1 MSNLQGLGSGLS
13 KAALLFE
20 PYERQAR
27 LYPAFLC
34 ILPLVVM
41 AITLYGN
48 QLLDMKGIF
57 ALAGGAGLMYLLAD
71 IVRSKGKEKEK
82 ALWQEWGG
90 APSIQI
96 LRHRDGVLDS
106 VSKGRYHEILA
117 SKIKVKF
124 PTKEAEAADPA
135 AADAVYAAAGNWL
148 REATRDKKRFDLL
161 FRANVT
167 YGYRRNGF
175 GVRWLGLLI
184 SLGVVGWVVVR
195 LGFSS
200 WEQRLSAAATPEA
213 LLGAGEVASL
223 GAALLMAL
231 IWVFYFSKSRVHEA
245 AYSYACRLIL
255 ACEAL
260 PLRVTTKAAK
270 RETASK

>member
-1 MSNLQGLGSGLS
+1 MSNLQGLGTGLS

-90 APSIQI
+90 P
-96 LRHRDGVLDS
+96 
-106 VSKGRYHEILA
+106 LA
-117 SKIKVKF
+117 SRS
-124 PTKEAEAADPA
+124 
-135 AADAVYAAAGNWL
+135 Y
-148 REATRDKKRFDLL
+148 
-161 FRANVT
+161 VT
-167 YGYRRNGF
+167 EM
-175 GVRWLGLLI
+175 V
-184 SLGVVGWVVVR
+184 S
-195 LGFSS
+195 
-200 WEQRLSAAATPEA
+200 
-213 LLGAGEVASL
+213 
-223 GAALLMAL
+223 
-231 IWVFYFSKSRVHEA
+231 
-245 AYSYACRLIL
+245 
-255 ACEAL
+255 
-260 PLRVTTKAAK
+260 
-270 RETASK
+270 